1 VKNNQ
6 ELQKDV
12 QNAIKW
18 QPQLNDAEVGVTVHD
33 GVVTLTG
40 QVDSYSK
47 KIEAENAAK
56 NVAGVKAVV
65 EKIEVQFHSSLD
77 KKSDGDIAN
86 EILKAYK
93 WNWSIPN
100 DKIKIKVE
108 DGRVVLS
115 GELNWN
121 YQKEEA
127 KNAIKN
133 LEGITNVSN
142 EITVKSSLVDALEKE
157 AIEHNLRSSWALNAD
172 DINVNISGTKV
183 ILDGTV
189 GSIYQKE
196 EAGRIAWKTPG
207 IWNLDNNLQI
217 QYRYSTSSQ

>member
-1 VKNNQ
+1 MKNNQ

-47 KIEAENAAK
+47 KMEAENAAK

-65 EKIEVQFHSSLD
+65 EKIEVQFHNSWD
-77 KKSDGDIAN
+77 KKNDSDIAD

-142 EITVKSSLVDALEKE
+142 EITVKSSLVNALEKE
-157 AIEHNLRSSWALNAD
+157 AIEHHLRTSWALNAD
-172 DINVNISGTKV
+172 EIKVNVSGTKV
-183 ILDGTV
+183 TLDGTV

-217 QYRYSTSSQ
+217 EYRYRTSS